1 MSKGKVLIADDEP
14 NILTV
19 VQFLVEQAGYEVE
32 TAPNGKT
39 VKDRLPGFRP
49 DVLILDV
56 MMPGLNGFDLAR
68 WIRDQEE
75 YQNLRIIFLTAKGTS
90 ADRFEGYDSGG
101 EVYLTKPFDNQ
112 ELLDT
117 INEVIEFG

>member
-1 MSKGKVLIADDEP
+1 MKKGKVLVADDEP

-19 VQFLVEQAGYEVE
+19 VQFLVERAGYEVE
-32 TAPNGKT
+32 TASNGET
-39 VKDRLPGFRP
+39 VKIRLPLFQP

-117 INEVIEFG
+117 LDEVIEFG